1 MCNQHRGVN
10 HQDKRVLTMTDFRPE
25 EVGVRTLLGEGHD
38 PLTEAPAESATNFT
52 HFVPTDDEGVNG
64 SWAHAPL
71 TST

>member
-1 MCNQHRGVN
+1 
-10 HQDKRVLTMTDFRPE
+10 MTDFRPE